1 MLLQTQYIN
10 WEWVA
15 VKNWQKDVS
24 DFADNLPLE
33 LGEDAENLVIQSA
46 KIVNSSLVEI
56 VMASPKSKYDMTNSS
71 IDKYS
76 EVLELFTQYLK
87 EQLEIPRGVV
97 VKGILKD
104 GKGRVL
110 STTKK

>member
-1 MLLQTQYIN
+1 
-10 WEWVA
+10 
-15 VKNWQKDVS
+15 
-24 DFADNLPLE
+24 
-33 LGEDAENLVIQSA
+33 
-46 KIVNSSLVEI
+46 
-56 VMASPKSKYDMTNSS
+56 MTNSS